1 VSGLP
6 STYRLRVRRPW
17 VLLILAALVVGG
29 CGAQPA
35 PAEPSGTAE
44 PSGSA
49 PAAGAPLRA
58 PSAAPR
64 PVPSGDELVVG
75 VPAPTPTAVV
85 PQAPS
90 AAGGSGAG
98 ADGLTSLKGDTR
110 SAIYWAPL
118 SNPSAVQSEGSVPSW
133 QAWSTSKVLV
143 VAAYLDTVVDGD
155 PSRIPDTE
163 RGWITAALTASDGD
177 AVVNVRSRIPGS
189 PGAAINAVL
198 RSIGDTT
205 TVAPDTSQGTMW
217 WSPREQVRFMAALSA
232 GRVVSPAASSYLL
245 GQMQPIAAHRWGLG
259 RIGAS
264 SMKGGWL
271 TSQSETRQMGIVGG
285 YAVAIITVGVGP
297 AVLQT
302 DGDYAHVW
310 QMDRMA
316 ALLARRLG

>member
-1 VSGLP
+1 MSSLP
-6 STYRLRVRRPW
+6 PTYRLRVRRPW
-17 VLLILAALVVGG
+17 VLLLLAALAVGG
-29 CGAQPA
+29 CGSQPA
-35 PAEPSGTAE
+35 PVDPSGTAS
-44 PSGSA
+44 PSSA
-49 PAAGAPLRA
+49 AAAGAPLKA
-58 PSAAPR
+58 PSASPR
-64 PVPSGDELVVG
+64 PVPSGDDLVVG
-75 VPAPTPTAVV
+75 VPAPTPTPA
-85 PQAPS
+85 APG
-90 AAGGSGAG
+90 APAPGGGASD
-98 ADGLTSLKGDTR
+98 ADGLTSLVGDTR

-155 PSRIPDTE
+155 PSRIPATE

-189 PGAAINAVL
+189 PGAAINSVL

-232 GRVVSPAASSYLL
+232 GRVVSPAASSFLL
-245 GQMQPIAAHRWGLG
+245 GQMQPIGAHRWGLG